1 MLHISLA
8 AETIGH
14 FFGFPITNSLLA
26 TWLTMAVLFIFTYFA
41 TRNMRMI
48 PNAVQSVAELVVGGL
63 YDFFGSVTGHHVRKF
78 FPVVASIFMFVIMA
92 NWIGLLPG
100 VGTIGFTEEAANTTE
115 VVTDQKV
122 AGEAAV
128 PVDTHE
134 APLVDSHGEP
144 VADTSVPVEADSHAA
159 ATKDAAA
166 GHTGTKFVPLLRA
179 ATADLNMTVGLA
191 IFAVFAIQYF
201 GFSILGF
208 HYSTKF
214 FNFSDPIMFFLGIL
228 ELMSEISKIISFAFR
243 LFGNIFAGEVLL
255 AVLAFLMPFVVP
267 LPFLLMELFVG
278 FIQALVF
285 SMLTAVFL
293 NVAVSHGEEAH

>member
-8 AETIGH
+8 AEIIGH

-26 TWLTMAVLFIFTYFA
+26 TWLTMAVLFIFTFLA
-41 TRNMRMI
+41 TRNMKMVPSGI
-48 PNAVQSVAELVVGGL
+48 QSVAELLVGGL
-63 YDFFGSVTGHHVRKF
+63 YDFFGSVTGHHIKKF
-78 FPVVASIFMFVIMA
+78 FPVVASIFLFVIMA

-100 VGTIGFTEEAANTTE
+100 VGTIGFTEEAETTVIAKDTANSDTTA
-115 VVTDQKV
+115 T
-122 AGEAAV
+122 
-128 PVDTHE
+128 
-134 APLVDSHGEP
+134 APILDSHGVP
-144 VADTSVPVEADSHAA
+144 VAATVPVEGTAAETSPSEAVNEAEHAE
-159 ATKDAAA
+159 
-166 GHTGTKFVPLLRA
+166 TKFVPLLRA

-214 FNFSDPIMFFLGIL
+214 FNFSNPIMFILGIL

-255 AVLAFLMPFVVP
+255 AVLAFLMPFVIP

-293 NVAVSHGEEAH
+293 NVAVSHGEESHG